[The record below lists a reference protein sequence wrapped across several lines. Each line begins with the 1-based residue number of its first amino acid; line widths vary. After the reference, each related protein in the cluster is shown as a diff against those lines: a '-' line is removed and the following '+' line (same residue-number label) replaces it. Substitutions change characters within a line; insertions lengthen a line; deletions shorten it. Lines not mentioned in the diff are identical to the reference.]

1 MSERMWS
8 RGDRSQEPVDAD
20 AEQLAWDERVRE
32 IVRPPWMLDA
42 KALLAKAT
50 LQTLFLADAAVPA
63 GAITIFCGPPGAKK
77 SWLAYSLAIAVA
89 QGGEWL
95 GSRVTPRGPTNNT
108 LVLNYDNP
116 TPELGRRFMRLGM
129 QPDDP
134 IHFHSV
140 ELDPFRLP
148 QYADEVRALVSHYR
162 PSLVIVDSLRQAQTE
177 DENDS
182 KVMADIMRTYK
193 SLYAHGAAVVIIHH
207 AGKGALTEGV
217 NKVRGSSEIAGSA
230 DAVVDVIQATADT
243 PDMAIWTKHRSWQL
257 EVYEE
262 ARAFE
267 LKDHGESTILTLKE
281 Q

>member
-1 MSERMWS
+1 MSERY
-8 RGDRSQEPVDAD
+8 RQRIEAPQEPHDAD

-32 IVRPPWMLDA
+32 IVGPPWILDA
-42 KALLAKAT
+42 AAMLEKAS
-50 LQTLFLADAAVPA
+50 LQTLFLAEDAIPA
-63 GAITIFCGPPGAKK
+63 GAITLFCGPPGAKK
-77 SWLAYSLAIAVA
+77 SWLAYALAIAVA

-95 GSRVTPRGPTNNT
+95 GSRVTPRGPTPT
-108 LVLNYDNP
+108 ALVLNYDNP
-116 TPELGRRFMRLGM
+116 TPECGRRFMRLGM

-134 IHFHSV
+134 IFFHSV

-148 QYADEVRALVSHYR
+148 AHADEVRALVAHYQ

-193 SLYAHGAAVVIIHH
+193 GLYMHGAAVVIVHH

-217 NKVRGSSEIAGSA
+217 NKVRGTGEIAGSA
-230 DAVVDVIQATADT
+230 DAVIDVISATDDT

-257 EVYEE
+257 TPLEE
-262 ARAFE
+262 GKAFE
-267 LKDHGESTILTLKE
+267 LTDHGESTILTLKTE
-281 Q
+281 